1 MGCRLNQC
9 ESEALAEAF
18 SKAGFEVS
26 SSAEGCAL
34 CLVNTCAVTGK
45 AEQKARRMIRLWA
58 GDPGTEAVVATGCY
72 AQLNKEDLEA
82 LSPKVVVVGG
92 FNKSRLLELPKVL
105 ASGAGE
111 GMLERCRAWAG
122 ALGVFGSVQDPF
134 SLNTSRFSFHSRAY
148 LKVQDGCDNRC
159 GYCRVRIARGPAA
172 SLPREA
178 AARHAVAL
186 EEAGYKEI
194 VLTGVNLTMYDRAGD
209 GIGGLLE
216 ALLGALGDG
225 IRLRFSSLEPDG
237 IDPRFLDLIQDPRVQ
252 PHFHIPIQSASDKV
266 LARVGRKYTRAD
278 LEKVVRRL
286 LDSRPEAF
294 LSCDV
299 ITGLPGEGEAQ
310 FDETLSF
317 FRTWPFAKLHVF
329 PYSPRPG
336 TPLFG
341 ARDRAPES
349 VRDERAAR
357 LRALSGRLNR
367 AYLLSQAG
375 RRAEALLERREGG
388 VWLGLTGNY
397 VRVAVPCAEGL
408 RRGDLVAGS
417 FPGTMEGTEPALF
430 ILRS

>member
-1 MGCRLNQC
+1 MRVFFYTLGCRLNQC

-92 FNKSRLLELPKVL
+92 FNKSRLLELPALL

-111 GMLERCRAWAG
+111 GLLERCRAWAG

-294 LSCDV
+294 LS
-299 ITGLPGEGEAQ
+299 
-310 FDETLSF
+310 
-317 FRTWPFAKLHVF
+317 
-329 PYSPRPG
+329 
-336 TPLFG
+336 
-341 ARDRAPES
+341 DRKS
-349 VRDERAAR
+349 V
-357 LRALSGRLNR
+357 
-367 AYLLSQAG
+367 
-375 RRAEALLERREGG
+375 
-388 VWLGLTGNY
+388 V
-397 VRVAVPCAEGL
+397 
-408 RRGDLVAGS
+408 
-417 FPGTMEGTEPALF
+417 
-430 ILRS
+430 